1 MVKYKI
7 ILEKT
12 TCVGAFSCVAV
23 GGGGDIWKMN
33 EPEGKIDIRL
43 PGVTKTAERQEIITE
58 DEELVR
64 TAISSGEVCP
74 TISIKVINLD
84 TGENLVK

>member
-7 ILEKT
+7 ILERN

-33 EPEGKIDIRL
+33 ESEGKIDL
-43 PGVTKTAERQEIITE
+43 KVPDATKTAGHHEIITE
-58 DEELVR
+58 DEELVK

-74 TISIKVINLD
+74 TISIKVINLE